1 MPYNTHHG
9 IRTSSNSSI
18 CCPAR
23 LLCLSD
29 CNGLAEGKGS
39 TDGRTGEPHGRGHR
53 YFGRS
58 AEFPTEKGGTRG
70 GEKEEQPKDQ
80 KESAAADSPQNPVS
94 TSDPVP
100 AANRQEKTAEPEK
113 PFHRPG
119 YREAIMTD
127 GILVE
132 ELFKQIEK
140 LAETGCSDL
149 GNVIYQCETA
159 R

>member
-1 MPYNTHHG
+1 MEYGQVVT
-9 IRTSSNSSI
+9 
-18 CCPAR
+18 
-23 LLCLSD
+23 LLFVALLGYYAFLIVTDLQKAKAAQMAEQENHMEEDIDISD
-29 CNGLAEGKGS
+29 EAQSFQPKKV
-39 TDGRTGEPHGRGHR
+39 GRE
-53 YFGRS
+53 
-58 AEFPTEKGGTRG
+58 EEK
-70 GEKEEQPKDQ
+70 KEEQPKDQ

-140 LAETGCSDL
+140 LAETGYSDL

>member
-1 MPYNTHHG
+1 MEYGQVVT
-9 IRTSSNSSI
+9 
-18 CCPAR
+18 
-23 LLCLSD
+23 LLFVALLGYYVFLIVTDLQKAKAAQMAEQENHMEEDIDISD
-29 CNGLAEGKGS
+29 EAQSFQPKKV
-39 TDGRTGEPHGRGHR
+39 GRE
-53 YFGRS
+53 
-58 AEFPTEKGGTRG
+58 EEK
-70 GEKEEQPKDQ
+70 KEEQPKDQ

-140 LAETGCSDL
+140 LAAA
-149 GNVIYQCETA
+149 I
-159 R
+159 

>member
-1 MPYNTHHG
+1 MEYGQVVTLLFVALLGYYAFLIVTDLQKAKAAQMAEQENHMEED
-9 IRTSSNSSI
+9 IDISDEAQSSN
-18 CCPAR
+18 R
-23 LLCLSD
+23 
-29 CNGLAEGKGS
+29 
-39 TDGRTGEPHGRGHR
+39 
-53 YFGRS
+53 
-58 AEFPTEKGGTRG
+58 KGGTRG